1 MEHTVGGIPL
11 GPPEQRLNL
20 PTCLLPSRTH
30 THSDRK
36 NILQHSLSLS
46 LKHKKPVVLLHRLE
60 PPKETGFR
68 QKAVMQDIL
77 LVYKLLANVEIS
89 LFTYC

>member
-30 THSDRK
+30 THTVTEK
-36 NILQHSLSLS
+36 HSSAF
-46 LKHKKPVVLLHRLE
+46 
-60 PPKETGFR
+60 T
-68 QKAVMQDIL
+68 
-77 LVYKLLANVEIS
+77 
-89 LFTYC
+89 LFVPQT